1 MPLRLA
7 YSCRTIFCF
16 ITSISLEPDNKACG
30 NDREC
35 TSMLVYI
42 YSRSSIFHSNP
53 ISRISCLSNKSVRV
67 AKNLRPSKSQFQYDG
82 IISPP
87 FFMKTYLTFVKHTL
101 GKKTAVFDATITA
114 KKLIGQNFRS
124 SGTCGS
130 CQTGIIFY

>member
-1 MPLRLA
+1 MV
-7 YSCRTIFCF
+7 
-16 ITSISLEPDNKACG
+16 
-30 NDREC
+30 
-35 TSMLVYI
+35 VYI

-53 ISRISCLSNKSVRV
+53 VSRISCLSNKSVRV

-82 IISPP
+82 IIPP
-87 FFMKTYLTFVKHTL
+87 LFYENLSYDKTKAFVKHTL

-124 SGTCGS
+124 GGTCRS